1 MGNNTVSRR
10 QLLEGASAVGVAI
23 AGSWG
28 VGKLASK
35 DRTNIDSKG
44 EQRSLLGKDQI
55 YSSITAAN
63 WVPDQA
69 SERTQG
75 PVGQA
80 SLETGDSETDSSE
93 QVQTDGDL
101 GSSEIN
107 QYQGDAANTGYVS
120 SPSLADVNE
129 FDGTTLLEED
139 TGEGYI
145 VYTENGLI
153 HTNQNKLFSRDE
165 DGNEVWSNSNGATA
179 FGPAVTQNGD
189 VVSSDKFNIYT
200 IDENGVKAKNQE
212 FANDKATILV
222 RDNGNILVNSPAAMG
237 ELDPDTLEPVDTIE
251 ATLSTGDG
259 ATPRTLS
266 VADDRYLLYANEG
279 TVVSYDLQEDETVF
293 ERGLPTTALEAQGTA
308 ADQDT
313 FYIANTRGKY
323 FGIDVESGDVNGSV
337 DVGPRFSA
345 FSSPVVHEDGTVT
358 FSGTEVV
365 NVDPDD
371 FSENWRSN
379 PPGGVTTTSAVN
391 DTFLRASG
399 AGLQALDMN
408 NNGEIIDTVFEDS
421 RVVAG
426 MATGNSL
433 AAIVDNSD
441 LYRVDLASQQQFQT
455 PAEQFVSVDSFE
467 FLQDDIDAG
476 ETSTYRVKTSA
487 DPEAQSD
494 IEVTV
499 TNMLQQDDEIY
510 EFAYNQTLSP
520 GEEKVEDIDI
530 LTGESGQDSFERI
543 NGSAVRA
550 DIRFENDSSPGKEQI
565 LADGAVNQTK
575 INEPP
580 SNATDLTVRDP
591 PESVVERFDANND
604 GDINVIELGNAG
616 KEFALG
622 NITITE
628 LGKVGQAFARSN

>member
-69 SERTQG
+69 SERTQD

-80 SLETGDSETDSSE
+80 SLETGDSETDGLE

-101 GSSEIN
+101 GSPEIN

-129 FDGTTLLEED
+129 FDGTTLLKED

-145 VYTENGLI
+145 AYTENGLI

-222 RDNGNILVNSPAAMG
+222 RDNGNILVNSPAAVG

-293 ERGLPTTALEAQGTA
+293 ERGLPTTALEAQGSA

-337 DVGPRFSA
+337 EVGPDLSA

-408 NNGEIIDTVFEDS
+408 NSGEIIDTVFEGS
-421 RVVAG
+421 EVVAG

-433 AAIVDNSD
+433 AAIVDSSD
-441 LYRVDLASQQQFQT
+441 LYRVDLTDYQSERPPQ
-455 PAEQFVSVDSFE
+455 ELVGVESVDFQPDEITIGESTTYTVTLESDSGARDSIVADVTVAFGQDDTDFE
-467 FLQDDIDAG
+467 FTFEETVPSG
-476 ETSTYRVKTSA
+476 EQVQTEFTVPTSRA
-487 DPEAQSD
+487 
-494 IEVTV
+494 
-499 TNMLQQDDEIY
+499 
-510 EFAYNQTLSP
+510 
-520 GEEKVEDIDI
+520 EEDR
-530 LTGESGQDSFERI
+530 FERI
-543 NGSAVRA
+543 NDSAVRA
-550 DIRFENDSSPGKEQI
+550 DVNFENDSHPDREEVLG
-565 LADGAVNQTK
+565 GAVVESANR
-575 INEPP
+575 
-580 SNATDLTVRDP
+580 TD
-591 PESVVERFDANND
+591 S
-604 GDINVIELGNAG
+604 
-616 KEFALG
+616 
-622 NITITE
+622 
-628 LGKVGQAFARSN
+628 

>member
-1 MGNNTVSRR
+1 M
-10 QLLEGASAVGVAI
+10 
-23 AGSWG
+23 
-28 VGKLASK
+28 
-35 DRTNIDSKG
+35 
-44 EQRSLLGKDQI
+44 
-55 YSSITAAN
+55 
-63 WVPDQA
+63 
-69 SERTQG
+69 
-75 PVGQA
+75 
-80 SLETGDSETDSSE
+80 
-93 QVQTDGDL
+93 
-101 GSSEIN
+101 
-107 QYQGDAANTGYVS
+107 
-120 SPSLADVNE
+120 NE
-129 FDGTTLLEED
+129 FDSTTLLKED

-145 VYTENGLI
+145 AYTENGLV

-251 ATLSTGDG
+251 ATLSTGDS

-313 FYIANTRGKY
+313 FYIANTLGEY

-337 DVGPRFSA
+337 EVGPDLSA

-408 NNGEIIDTVFEDS
+408 NNGEIIDTVFEGS
-421 RVVAG
+421 EVVAG

-433 AAIVDNSD
+433 AAIVNSSD
-441 LYRVDLASQQQFQT
+441 LYRVDLAPQQQSQT

-550 DIRFENDSSPGKEQI
+550 DIRFENDSSPGEEQI